1 MGLIEWSHDMFD
13 PRDPYERCYW
23 HYDSMRPLSIV
34 QLIARKSVDVETAAL
49 VWLILEHGASFT
61 IAGPTDPKP
70 GVGKTTVLNALFQ
83 FLPEGTS
90 LVYTSGM
97 YEDFAFTRLPN
108 IDPATTYVLCN
119 EVSDHQ
125 PFYMWGRVARQFL
138 MLPTQGYRIATSVH
152 ADTIDDTIYMFHH
165 ELRLSSDS
173 VRRLGL
179 VVHTGIVDHD
189 SALQRRWFSSPRR
202 RWLSTYFIRPTADP
216 QRPDAITPIPI
227 SLWNELDDTFEH
239 TDQSGLDEIAEWAG
253 FTSRD
258 FATSLKERAN
268 CLRELALRN
277 DISMDQMY
285 EAIIGLRER
294 QKEVNIHK

>member
-1 MGLIEWSHDMFD
+1 MFD

-138 MLPTQGYRIATSVH
+138 MLPTQGYRIATSIH

-202 RWLSTYFIRPTADP
+202 RWLSTYFIRPADP

-239 TDQSGLDEIAEWAG
+239 TDQSSLDEIAEWAG

-258 FATSLKERAN
+258 FATSLKERVN

-277 DISMDQMY
+277 DVSMDQMY
-285 EAIIGLRER
+285 EAIIELRER
-294 QKEVNIHK
+294 QKEVNVHK

>member
-23 HYDSMRPLSIV
+23 HYDSRRPLSIA
-34 QLIARKSVDVETAAL
+34 QLIALKSIDVETAAL

-108 IDPATTYVLCN
+108 IDPATTCVLCN

-239 TDQSGLDEIAEWAG
+239 TDKSGLDEIAEWAG
-253 FTSRD
+253 FTSQD
-258 FATSLKERAN
+258 FATYLKECAN

-285 EAIIGLRER
+285 EAIIGLREL

>member
-1 MGLIEWSHDMFD
+1 MGMIEWSHDMFD

-23 HYDSMRPLSIV
+23 HYDSRRPLSIA
-34 QLIARKSVDVETAAL
+34 QLIALKSIDVETAAL
-49 VWLILEHGASFT
+49 VWLIIEYGASFT

-97 YEDFAFTRLPN
+97 YEDFAFTRQPD
-108 IDPATTYVLCN
+108 IDPTTTYVLCN

-138 MLPTQGYRIATSVH
+138 MLPTQGYHIATSIH
-152 ADTIDDTIYMFHH
+152 ADTIDDAIYIFHH

-179 VVHTGIVDHD
+179 VVHTGIVDQEN
-189 SALQRRWFSSPRR
+189 ALQSRWSASPRR
-202 RWLSTYFIRPTADP
+202 RWLSTYFIRPTSN
-216 QRPDAITPIPI
+216 QEHPDAIIPLPI
-227 SLWNELDDTFEH
+227 SLWNEHDDTFEH
-239 TDQSGLDEIAEWAG
+239 ADQSILNEIAEWTG
-253 FTSRD
+253 LTSRD
-258 FATSLKERAN
+258 FAISLKERTT
-268 CLRELALRN
+268 CLSKLALRN
-277 DISMDQMY
+277 DVGMDQMY
-285 EAIIGLRER
+285 DAIKDLRE
-294 QKEVNIHK
+294 QQNKASVY

>member
-1 MGLIEWSHDMFD
+1 MGLIEWSHGMFD

-23 HYDSMRPLSIV
+23 HYDSRRPLSIA
-34 QLIARKSVDVETAAL
+34 QLIALKSIDVETAAL
-49 VWLILEHGASFT
+49 VWLLLEHRASFT

-138 MLPTQGYRIATSVH
+138 MLPTQGYHIATSVH
-152 ADTIDDTIYMFHH
+152 ADTIDDAIYMFHH

-179 VVHTGIVDHD
+179 VIHTGIVDQGT
-189 SALQRRWFSSPRR
+189 ALQQRWSASPRR
-202 RWLSTYFIRPTADP
+202 RWLSTYFIRPTSNP
-216 QRPDAITPIPI
+216 EHPEAIIPLPI
-227 SLWNELDDTFEH
+227 SLWNEHDDTFEH
-239 TDQSGLDEIAEWAG
+239 ADQSTLDEIVEWTG
-253 FTSRD
+253 LTSRD
-258 FATSLKERAN
+258 FAISLKGRTTY
-268 CLRELALRN
+268 LRELAQRN
-277 DISMDQMY
+277 DVGMDKMY
-285 EAIIGLRER
+285 DAIKDLRE
-294 QKEVNIHK
+294 QQNKASVH

>member
-23 HYDSMRPLSIV
+23 HYDSRRPLSIA
-34 QLIARKSVDVETAAL
+34 QLIALKSIDVESAAL
-49 VWLILEHGASFT
+49 VWLLLEHRASFT

-138 MLPTQGYRIATSVH
+138 MLPTQGYHIATSVH
-152 ADTIDDTIYMFHH
+152 ADTIDDAIYMFHH

-179 VVHTGIVDHD
+179 VIHTGIVDQGT
-189 SALQRRWFSSPRR
+189 ALQHRWSASPRR
-202 RWLSTYFIRPTADP
+202 RWLSTYFIRPTSNP
-216 QRPDAITPIPI
+216 EHPEAIIPLPI
-227 SLWNELDDTFEH
+227 SLWNEHDDTFEH
-239 TDQSGLDEIAEWAG
+239 ADQSTLDEIAEWTG
-253 FTSRD
+253 LTSRD
-258 FATSLKERAN
+258 FAISLKGRTTY
-268 CLRELALRN
+268 LRELAQRN
-277 DISMDQMY
+277 DVGMDKMY
-285 EAIIGLRER
+285 DAINDLRK
-294 QKEVNIHK
+294 QQNKASVH

>member
-23 HYDSMRPLSIV
+23 HYDSRRPLSIA
-34 QLIARKSVDVETAAL
+34 QLIALKSIDVETAAL
-49 VWLILEHGASFT
+49 VWLMLEHGASFT

-97 YEDFAFTRLPN
+97 YEDFAFRRLPN
-108 IDPATTYVLCN
+108 IDPTTTYVLCN

-202 RWLSTYFIRPTADP
+202 RWLSTYFIRPTSNP
-216 QRPDAITPIPI
+216 ERPDAIIPLPI
-227 SLWNELDDTFEH
+227 SLWNEHDDSFEH
-239 TDQSGLDEIAEWAG
+239 SDQSTLDEIAEWTG
-253 FTSRD
+253 LSSQG
-258 FATSLKERAN
+258 FATSLKGRTT
-268 CLRELALRN
+268 CLRELALRK
-277 DISMDQMY
+277 DVGMDQMY
-285 EAIIGLRER
+285 AAIKDLRE
-294 QKEVNIHK
+294 QQNNASVH

>member
-1 MGLIEWSHDMFD
+1 MGLIEWSFDMFD

-23 HYDSMRPLSIV
+23 HYDSRRPLSIA
-34 QLIARKSVDVETAAL
+34 QLIALKSVDVETAAL

-83 FLPEGTS
+83 FLPEGTA

-97 YEDFAFTRLPN
+97 YEDFAFTHLSD

-138 MLPTQGYRIATSVH
+138 MLPTQGYHIATSVH

-165 ELRLSSDS
+165 ELRLSSEA

-179 VVHTGIVDHD
+179 VVHTGIVDQD
-189 SALQRRWFSSPRR
+189 SALQRRWQSSPRR

-216 QRPDAITPIPI
+216 QRPDAIIPIPI
-227 SLWNELDDTFEH
+227 SLWNEHDDTFEH
-239 TDQSGLDEIAEWAG
+239 TDQSSLDEIAEWAG
-253 FTSRD
+253 FTSLD

-277 DISMDQMY
+277 NVSMDQMY
-285 EAIIGLRER
+285 DAIIELRER
-294 QKEVNIHK
+294 QEKVNVHK

>member
-1 MGLIEWSHDMFD
+1 
-13 PRDPYERCYW
+13 
-23 HYDSMRPLSIV
+23 
-34 QLIARKSVDVETAAL
+34 
-49 VWLILEHGASFT
+49 
-61 IAGPTDPKP
+61 
-70 GVGKTTVLNALFQ
+70 
-83 FLPEGTS
+83 
-90 LVYTSGM
+90 
-97 YEDFAFTRLPN
+97 
-108 IDPATTYVLCN
+108 
-119 EVSDHQ
+119 VSDHQ

-138 MLPTQGYRIATSVH
+138 MLPTQGYRIATSIH
-152 ADTIDDTIYMFHH
+152 ADTIDDTIYIFHH

-239 TDQSGLDEIAEWAG
+239 TDQSSLDEIAEWAG

-258 FATSLKERAN
+258 FATSLKERVN

-277 DISMDQMY
+277 DVSMDQMY
-285 EAIIGLRER
+285 EAIIELRER
-294 QKEVNIHK
+294 QKEVNVHK